1 MRLAALAIACLIV
14 AAGCEK
20 KPDHSKDRST
30 TYETSKPKD
39 VDNTA
44 VNKRDR
50 DGALPT
56 PGDQKSND
64 ADLQRTADIRK
75 RIVDTESLSAD
86 AKNVKVVTVNGRVT
100 LRGPVKTLSEK
111 ESVARIATEVA
122 GVGNVD
128 DQLEV
133 ETATGR

>member
-1 MRLAALAIACLIV
+1 MRLAALSIACLALA

-20 KPDHSKDRST
+20 KPDYSKDTRTT
-30 TYETSKPKD
+30 TYQQPKD

-44 VNKRDR
+44 VNKRDK

-56 PGDQKSND
+56 PTDQKSND
-64 ADLQRTADIRK
+64 ADVQRTADIRK
-75 RIVDTESLSAD
+75 RIVDSEFSSNAT
-86 AKNVKVVTVNGRVT
+86 NVKVVTVDGHVT
-100 LRGPVKTLSEK
+100 LRGPVKSQVEK
-111 ESVARIATEVA
+111 EAIARIATEIA